1 LARALFRVRLPAPEC
16 ICPPINDNPCMKYCV
31 VLLCVVVVAVIAA
44 GCTQPSPPQSPQIT
58 LTVSPTVPV
67 QTLITPVPTPIS
79 QASVSENTI
88 TIKNFAF
95 TPRTL
100 TVKTGS
106 IVRWENQDSS
116 LHRIIFIDKDG
127 QDISGDY
134 SVLSSTQSW
143 SKKFDQPGTYPYYCK
158 IHPEMTGTVIVE

>member
-1 LARALFRVRLPAPEC
+1 MRYC
-16 ICPPINDNPCMKYCV
+16 IL
-31 VLLCVVVVAVIAA
+31 LLCVVAVAVIAA
-44 GCTQPSPPQSPQIT
+44 GCTQPSPPQPPQAT

-79 QASVSENTI
+79 QASVSGNTI

-95 TPRTL
+95 TPRTM

-106 IVRWENQDSS
+106 IVRWENKDSS
-116 LHRIIFIDKDG
+116 PHRIVFIDKDG
-127 QDISGDY
+127 QDTSLD
-134 SVLSSTQSW
+134 SHVLSSTQSW
-143 SKKFDQPGTYPYYCK
+143 SQNFDKPGTYSYYCK

>member
-1 LARALFRVRLPAPEC
+1 MRIITFLSIFLLGAAILCAGCAQAPE
-16 ICPPINDNPCMKYCV
+16 PVQAQTTP
-31 VLLCVVVVAVIAA
+31 
-44 GCTQPSPPQSPQIT
+44 T
-58 LTVSPTVPV
+58 TVVPV
-67 QTLITPVPTPIS
+67 QTVSTAPVTTNPTPIS

-95 TPRTL
+95 TPKIM

-106 IVRWENQDSS
+106 IVRWENKDPAP
-116 LHRIIFIDKDG
+116 HRIIFIDKDG
-127 QDISGDY
+127 RDTSPDS

-143 SKKFDQPGTYPYYCK
+143 SNRFDKPGTYPYYCK

>member
-1 LARALFRVRLPAPEC
+1 MR
-16 ICPPINDNPCMKYCV
+16 YCV
-31 VLLCVVVVAVIAA
+31 LLLCVVAVAVIAA
-44 GCTQPSPPQSPQIT
+44 GCTQPSPPQPLQTT

-79 QASVSENTI
+79 QASVSGNTI
-88 TIKNFAF
+88 IIKNFAF
-95 TPRTL
+95 TPQTI

-106 IVRWENQDSS
+106 IVRWENKDSNP
-116 LHRIIFIDKDG
+116 HRIIFIDKDG
-127 QDISGDY
+127 QDTPVDS

>member
-1 LARALFRVRLPAPEC
+1 MRYL
-16 ICPPINDNPCMKYCV
+16 V
-31 VLLCVVVVAVIAA
+31 VLLCVVAVAVIAA
-44 GCTQPSPPQSPQIT
+44 GCTQPSPPQPPQAT
-58 LTVSPTVPV
+58 LIVSPTVPV

-79 QASVSENTI
+79 QASVSGNTI

-95 TPRTL
+95 TPKTIA
-100 TVKTGS
+100 VKTGS
-106 IVRWENQDSS
+106 IVRWENKDSIP
-116 LHRIIFIDKDG
+116 HRIVFIDKDG
-127 QDISGDY
+127 QDTPVDS

>member
-1 LARALFRVRLPAPEC
+1 MRYL
-16 ICPPINDNPCMKYCV
+16 V
-31 VLLCVVVVAVIAA
+31 VLLCVVAVAVIAA
-44 GCTQPSPPQSPQIT
+44 GCTQPSPPQPLQTT

-79 QASVSENTI
+79 QASVSGNTI

-95 TPRTL
+95 TPQII

-106 IVRWENQDSS
+106 IVRWENKDSS
-116 LHRIIFIDKDG
+116 PHRIIFIDKDG
-127 QDISGDY
+127 QDTSLDS

-143 SKKFDQPGTYPYYCK
+143 SNKFDKPGTYSYYCK

>member
-1 LARALFRVRLPAPEC
+1 MR
-16 ICPPINDNPCMKYCV
+16 YCV
-31 VLLCVVVVAVIAA
+31 VLLCIVAVAVIAA
-44 GCTQPSPPQSPQIT
+44 GCTQPSPPQPPQAT
-58 LTVSPTVPV
+58 LAVSPTVPV
-67 QTLITPVPTPIS
+67 QTLITSVPTPIS
-79 QASVSENTI
+79 QASVSGNTI

-95 TPRTL
+95 TPRTM

-106 IVRWENQDSS
+106 IVRWENQDSIP
-116 LHRIIFIDKDG
+116 HRIIIIDKDG
-127 QDISGDY
+127 QDTPVDS

>member
-1 LARALFRVRLPAPEC
+1 MRYL
-16 ICPPINDNPCMKYCV
+16 V
-31 VLLCVVVVAVIAA
+31 VLLCVVEVAVIAA
-44 GCTQPSPPQSPQIT
+44 GCTQPSPPQPLQTT

-79 QASVSENTI
+79 QASVSGNTI

-95 TPRTL
+95 TPRTM

-106 IVRWENQDSS
+106 IVRWENKDSIP
-116 LHRIIFIDKDG
+116 HRIIFIDKDG
-127 QDISGDY
+127 QDTPVDS

>member
-1 LARALFRVRLPAPEC
+1 MR
-16 ICPPINDNPCMKYCV
+16 YCV
-31 VLLCVVVVAVIAA
+31 VFLCVVAVAVIAA
-44 GCTQPSPPQSPQIT
+44 GCTQPSPPQPPQAT
-58 LTVSPTVPV
+58 LTVSPAVPV

-79 QASVSENTI
+79 QASVSGNTI

-95 TPRTL
+95 TPRTM

-106 IVRWENQDSS
+106 IVRWENKDSIP
-116 LHRIIFIDKDG
+116 HRIIFIDKDG
-127 QDISGDY
+127 QDTPVDS

>member
-1 LARALFRVRLPAPEC
+1 MR
-16 ICPPINDNPCMKYCV
+16 YCV
-31 VLLCVVVVAVIAA
+31 VLLCIVAVAVIAA
-44 GCTQPSPPQSPQIT
+44 GCTQPSPPQPPQAT
-58 LTVSPTVPV
+58 RTVSPTVPV

-79 QASVSENTI
+79 QASVSGNTI
-88 TIKNFAF
+88 TINNFAF
-95 TPRTL
+95 TPRTM

-106 IVRWENQDSS
+106 IVRWENKDSIP
-116 LHRIIFIDKDG
+116 HRIIFIDKDG
-127 QDISGDY
+127 QDTPVDS

>member
-1 LARALFRVRLPAPEC
+1 
-16 ICPPINDNPCMKYCV
+16 
-31 VLLCVVVVAVIAA
+31 VLLCIVAVAVIVA
-44 GCTQPSPPQSPQIT
+44 GCTQPSPPQSPQAT
-58 LTVSPTVPV
+58 LGVPPTVPV

-79 QASVSENTI
+79 QASVSGNTI

-95 TPRTL
+95 TPRTM

-106 IVRWENQDSS
+106 IVRWENKDSIP
-116 LHRIIFIDKDG
+116 HRIIFIDKDG
-127 QDISGDY
+127 QDTPVDS

>member
-1 LARALFRVRLPAPEC
+1 MR
-16 ICPPINDNPCMKYCV
+16 YCV
-31 VLLCVVVVAVIAA
+31 VLLCIVAVAVIAA
-44 GCTQPSPPQSPQIT
+44 GCTQPSPPQPPQAT

-79 QASVSENTI
+79 QASVSGNTI

-95 TPRTL
+95 TPKTI

-106 IVRWENQDSS
+106 IVRWENKDSIP
-116 LHRIIFIDKDG
+116 HRIIFIDKDG
-127 QDISGDY
+127 QDTPVDS

>member
-1 LARALFRVRLPAPEC
+1 MR
-16 ICPPINDNPCMKYCV
+16 YCV
-31 VLLCVVVVAVIAA
+31 VLLCVVAVAVIAA
-44 GCTQPSPPQSPQIT
+44 GCTQPSPTQPPQTT
-58 LTVSPTVPV
+58 LAVSPTVPV
-67 QTLITPVPTPIS
+67 QTLITSVPTPIS

-95 TPRTL
+95 TPKTI

-134 SVLSSTQSW
+134 SVLSSMQSW